1 MYAFLDRKGE
11 VRRMKLVDITCP
23 SCGASLSCDE
33 HSLIVECSYCGKV
46 FYLDDEVQRVEHS
59 VKDAEKLGYD
69 LEKGKLKAQREEKEY
84 QDKQLIKNKFIKILL
99 WVVFFPIM
107 IGYKVISSKKL
118 DTETKVII
126 IVLLIGLIG
135 YIMTGG
141 LWH

>member
-1 MYAFLDRKGE
+1 
-11 VRRMKLVDITCP
+11 MKLVDITCP

-46 FYLDDEVQRVEHS
+46 FYLDDEVQRVEHF
-59 VKDAEKLGYD
+59 VKDAEQLGYD
-69 LEKGKLKAQREEKEY
+69 LEKGKLKAQREEQDY
-84 QDKQLIKNKFIKILL
+84 QNKQIIKSKLVKVLL
-99 WVVFFPIM
+99 WVLFFPIM
-107 IGYKVISSKKL
+107 VGYKVISSKKL

-126 IVLLIGLIG
+126 IVLLIGLVS

>member
-126 IVLLIGLIG
+126 IVLLIGLVG

>member
-1 MYAFLDRKGE
+1 MYAFLDRKGV

-126 IVLLIGLIG
+126 IVLLIGLVG

>member
-1 MYAFLDRKGE
+1 
-11 VRRMKLVDITCP
+11 MKLVDITCP

-69 LEKGKLKAQREEKEY
+69 LERGKLKAQREEKEY
-84 QDKQLIKNKFIKILL
+84 QNKQLIKSKFIKILL
-99 WVVFFPIM
+99 WVIFFPIM

-126 IVLLIGLIG
+126 IVLLIGLVG